1 MSLFS
6 QWYFTLSGWSR
17 NKNLWEIVASSPFPP
32 PLAASPLA
40 QVFSRGLLCSLSR
53 LASLAITG
61 ELAHRLMKIRHC
73 VPAIKLIQC
82 TGLYSTFLEHSIQE
96 PKSSPMQITW
106 LYMYTQKIPR
116 IFKRNLP
123 QHSWAN
129 WLLDMLADPPTKN
142 KHEDDF
148 FVKLYKTSAES

>member
-1 MSLFS
+1 MTHKIKQHTVHSDQTKGESTLLPRPIIFLWKRIMLSWFPQASCFQVYGKECYQSKFINSVSLFS

-73 VPAIKLIQC
+73 VPGIKLIQC
-82 TGLYSTFLEHSIQE
+82 TGLYS
-96 PKSSPMQITW
+96 
-106 LYMYTQKIPR
+106 
-116 IFKRNLP
+116 IF
-123 QHSWAN
+123 
-129 WLLDMLADPPTKN
+129 
-142 KHEDDF
+142 F
-148 FVKLYKTSAES
+148 